1 MMNTKSSRA
10 PRPHGDAT
18 RQQLLDV
25 AGQVFAEKGYAD
37 ATSKEICTRAGT
49 NIAAVNYHF
58 GGRDP
63 LYEAVLVEAHHHLV
77 TLEEMQRAAAMDGAP
92 RDRLRAV
99 LGGIVRRATS
109 PDAHWGTRVVIRELL
124 APTAFAPTLVHKA
137 IEPKARV
144 MLGIVAQVLGMA
156 VDSPGV
162 QRGLFLM
169 MAPCLALLVA
179 PRGLREE
186 VFPAL
191 VGDVE
196 GLVDDMLVYVEAG
209 LAGIA
214 RRYGPRGTGPAAE
227 PQHR

>member
-1 MMNTKSSRA
+1 MNTKSGRA
-10 PRPHGDAT
+10 ARPHGDAT

-63 LYEAVLVEAHHHLV
+63 LYEAVLVEAHQHLV
-77 TLEEMQRAAAMDGAP
+77 TLEEMQHAAAMDGTP
-92 RDRLRAV
+92 LEKLRV
-99 LGGIVRRATS
+99 ILGGIVRRATS
-109 PDAHWGTRVVIRELL
+109 RDAHWGTRVVIRELL
-124 APTAFAPTLVHKA
+124 SPTAFAPTLVHRA

-144 MLGIVAQVLGMA
+144 MLGIVAQVLGLA
-156 VDSPGV
+156 PDNPGV
-162 QRGLFLM
+162 QRGLFLL

-179 PRGLREE
+179 PRGLRKD

-191 VGDVE
+191 GDDTD
-196 GLVDDMLVYVEAG
+196 GLVEDMLAYVEAG
-209 LAGIA
+209 LSAIA
-214 RRYGPRGTGPAAE
+214 RRHGPQNR
-227 PQHR
+227 